1 MGRMKKEPVSE
12 ATRTAVLDATWSLM
26 ADKKR
31 PDVSLSEVA
40 AVAGVSRQTI
50 YIAFGDRAGL
60 LMAMVQHKDTQSD
73 HVMRLG
79 QVSYAGK
86 VTPAD
91 FRRYLEVWFEYLV
104 MIYPVAILL
113 DATSV
118 TDKAAAAAWDDRMKG
133 ALLAGLKRIFANL
146 AKGRHLAPGW
156 KADHGAELVWSLIH
170 PTSYRQLVL
179 GCGWTVDEFRRS
191 RLDLIGAT
199 LLKRPF

>member
-1 MGRMKKEPVSE
+1 MKKEPISE

-31 PDVSLSEVA
+31 LDVNLSEVA
-40 AVAGVSRQTI
+40 AAAGVSRQTI

-79 QVSYAGK
+79 RVSFASK
-86 VTPAD
+86 VTPED
-91 FRRYLEVWFEYLV
+91 FRGYLEVWFEYLAL
-104 MIYPVAILL
+104 IYPVAILL

-118 TDKAAAAAWDDRMKG
+118 TDKEAAAAWDDRMKG

-146 AKGRHLAPGW
+146 AKRRHLAPGW
-156 KADHGAELVWSLIH
+156 KPDQGAELVWSLIH
-170 PTSYRQLVL
+170 PTCFRQLVL
-179 GCGWTVDEFRRS
+179 GCGWKIEEFRRS
-191 RLDLIGAT
+191 RLAIIGAT
-199 LLKRPF
+199 LLKQPW